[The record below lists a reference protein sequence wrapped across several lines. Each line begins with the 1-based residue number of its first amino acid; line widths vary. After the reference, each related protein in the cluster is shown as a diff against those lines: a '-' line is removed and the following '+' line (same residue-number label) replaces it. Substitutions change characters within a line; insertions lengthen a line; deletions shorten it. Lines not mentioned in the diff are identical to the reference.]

1 MARYLG
7 PKAKLSRRE
16 GTDLFLK
23 SARRPIADKAK
34 FDTKPGQHGRTSGS
48 RTSDFGLQLREKQK
62 VKRMYGVLERQFRR
76 YFAEAERRKGN
87 TGANLLLLL
96 ESRLDNVVYRMGFG
110 STRAEARQL
119 VSHKAITVNGEAV
132 NIASYSVKAGDV
144 VAVRE
149 KSKKQ
154 LRITESFKLAEG
166 QGLPNWIA
174 VDGAKLEGVFKKAPD
189 RDEFGAEIKEALI
202 VELYSR

>member
-23 SARRPIADKAK
+23 SARRAIGDKAK
-34 FDTKPGQHGRTSGS
+34 FDSKPGQHGRTSGS
-48 RTSDFGLQLREKQK
+48 RTSDYGLQLREKQK

-87 TGANLLLLL
+87 TGANLLALL

-119 VSHKAITVNGEAV
+119 VSHKAITVNGQVV
-132 NIASYSVKAGDV
+132 NIPSYAVKAGDTL
-144 VAVRE
+144 ALRE
-149 KSKKQ
+149 KAKTQ
-154 LRITESFKLAEG
+154 LRVIDALKLA
-166 QGLPNWIA
+166 QTVGLCDWVQ
-174 VDGAKLEGVFKKAPD
+174 VDATKLEGVFKKAPD
-189 RDEFGAEIKEALI
+189 RDQFGAEIKEALI

>member
-1 MARYLG
+1 MARLLG
-7 PKAKLSRRE
+7 PKGKLSRRE

-23 SARRPIADKAK
+23 SARRSISDKVK
-34 FDTKPGQHGRTSGS
+34 FDSKPGQHGRTSGS

-62 VKRMYGVLERQFRR
+62 VKRMYGILERQFRR

-87 TGANLLLLL
+87 TGANLLMLL

-119 VSHKAITVNGEAV
+119 VSHKGITVNGGVV
-132 NIASYSVKAGDV
+132 NISSYLVKAGDA

-154 LRITESFKLAEG
+154 LRITDSMKLAESI
-166 QGLPNWIA
+166 GLPDWVK
-174 VDGAKLEGVFKKAPD
+174 VDGAKLEGVFTKTPD
-189 RDEFGAEIKEALI
+189 RDQFGAEIKEALI

>member
-23 SARRPIADKAK
+23 SARRSIGDKAK
-34 FDTKPGQHGRTSGS
+34 FDSKPGQHGRTSGS
-48 RTSDFGLQLREKQK
+48 RTSDFGMQLREKQK

-76 YFAEAERRKGN
+76 YFEEAERRKGN
-87 TGANLLLLL
+87 TGSNLLALL

-119 VSHKAITVNGEAV
+119 VSHKALTVNGEVV
-132 NIASYSVKAGDV
+132 NIPSYMVKPGDV
-144 VAVRE
+144 IALRE
-149 KSKKQ
+149 KSKTQ
-154 LRITESFKLAEG
+154 LRVVDSLKLAQTVGQCDWVQVDATKMEG
-166 QGLPNWIA
+166 T
-174 VDGAKLEGVFKKAPD
+174 FKKVPD
-189 RDEFGAEIKEALI
+189 RDQFGAEIKEALI

>member
-16 GTDLFLK
+16 GTDLYLK
-23 SARRPIADKAK
+23 SARRAISDKAK
-34 FDTKPGQHGRTSGS
+34 FDSKPGQHGRTSGQ

-76 YFAEAERRKGN
+76 YFAEAERRKGS
-87 TGANLLLLL
+87 TGVNLLQLL

-119 VSHKAITVNGEAV
+119 VSHKGIVVNGEVV
-132 NIASYSVKAGDV
+132 NIASYMVKAGDT

-149 KSKKQ
+149 KAKKQ
-154 LRITESFKLAEG
+154 LRVTESFKLADSI
-166 QGLPNWIA
+166 GLPAWVA
-174 VDGAKLEGVFKKAPD
+174 VDGTKLEGVFKKAPD
-189 RDEFGAEIKEALI
+189 RDEFGAEINESLI

>member
-1 MARYLG
+1 VARYLG

-23 SARRPIADKAK
+23 SARRAISDKAK
-34 FDTKPGQHGRTSGS
+34 FDTKPGQHGRTSGQ

-76 YFAEAERRKGN
+76 YFAEAERRKGS
-87 TGANLLLLL
+87 TGVNLLTLL

-110 STRAEARQL
+110 STRAEARQM
-119 VSHKAITVNGEAV
+119 VSHKSIQVNGQTV
-132 NIASYSVKAGDV
+132 NIASYMVKAGDV
-144 VAVRE
+144 VSVRE
-149 KSKKQ
+149 GAKKQ
-154 LRITESFKLAEG
+154 LRIIDALKLAESLG
-166 QGLPNWIA
+166 FPAWVQ
-174 VDGAKLEGVFKKAPD
+174 VDLTKMEGVFKKTPD
-189 RDEFGAEIKEALI
+189 RDEFGAEINESLI

>member
-23 SARRPIADKAK
+23 SARRPIGDKAK
-34 FDTKPGQHGRTSGS
+34 FDSKPGQHGRTSGT

-62 VKRMYGVLERQFRR
+62 VKRMYGILERQFRR

-87 TGANLLLLL
+87 TGANLLMLL

-119 VSHKAITVNGEAV
+119 VSHKSITVNGAVV
-132 NIASYSVKAGDV
+132 NIASYLVKVGDT

-149 KSKKQ
+149 KAKKQ
-154 LRITESFKLAEG
+154 LRITDSLKLAEG
-166 QGLPNWIA
+166 MGLAAWVS
-174 VDGAKLEGVFKKAPD
+174 VDASKLEGVFKKTPD
-189 RDEFGAEIKEALI
+189 RDEFGADIKEALI

>member
-23 SARRPIADKAK
+23 SARRAVSDKCK
-34 FDTKPGQHGRTSGS
+34 FDSKPGQHGRTSGS

-62 VKRMYGVLERQFRR
+62 VKRMYGVLEKQFRR

-87 TGANLLLLL
+87 TGANLLVLL

-119 VSHKAITVNGEAV
+119 VSHKALTVNGEVV
-132 NIASYSVKAGDV
+132 NIPSYLVKAGDV
-144 VAVRE
+144 VAIRE
-149 KSKKQ
+149 KAKKQ
-154 LRITESFKLAEG
+154 LRVTESLKLAESIG
-166 QGLPNWIA
+166 MPGWVQ
-174 VDGAKLEGVFKKAPD
+174 VDATKLEGVFKKAPD
-189 RDEFGAEIKEALI
+189 RDEFGAEINESLI

>member
-23 SARRPIADKAK
+23 SARRPIGDKAK
-34 FDTKPGQHGRTSGS
+34 FDSKPGQHGRTSGT
-48 RTSDFGLQLREKQK
+48 RTSDYGLQLREKQK
-62 VKRMYGVLERQFRR
+62 VKRMYGILERQFRR

-87 TGANLLLLL
+87 TGANLLMLL

-110 STRAEARQL
+110 STRAEARQM
-119 VSHKAITVNGEAV
+119 VSHKSITVNSAVV
-132 NIASYSVKAGDV
+132 NIASFLVKAGDT

-149 KSKKQ
+149 KAKKQ
-154 LRITESFKLAEG
+154 LRITDAVKLAG
-166 QGLPNWIA
+166 SIGMPGWVQ
-174 VDGAKLEGVFKKAPD
+174 VDPSKLEGVFKKTPD
-189 RDEFGAEIKEALI
+189 RDEFGADIKEALI

>member
-23 SARRPIADKAK
+23 SARRAISDKAK
-34 FDTKPGQHGRTSGS
+34 FDTKPGQHGRTSGQ

-76 YFAEAERRKGN
+76 YFAEAERRKGS
-87 TGANLLLLL
+87 TGVNLLTLL

-110 STRAEARQL
+110 STRAEARQM
-119 VSHKAITVNGEAV
+119 VSHKSIQVNGQTV
-132 NIASYSVKAGDV
+132 NIASYMVKAGDV
-144 VAVRE
+144 VSVRE
-149 KSKKQ
+149 GAKKQ
-154 LRITESFKLAEG
+154 LRIIDALKLAESLG
-166 QGLPNWIA
+166 FPAWVQ
-174 VDGAKLEGVFKKAPD
+174 VDLTKMEGVFKKTPD
-189 RDEFGAEIKEALI
+189 RDEFGAEINESLI